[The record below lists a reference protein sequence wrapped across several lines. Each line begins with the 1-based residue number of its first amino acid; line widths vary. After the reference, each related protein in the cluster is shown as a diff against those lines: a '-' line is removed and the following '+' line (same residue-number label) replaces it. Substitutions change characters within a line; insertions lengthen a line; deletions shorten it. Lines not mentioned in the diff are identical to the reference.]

1 MKPFSGEDPLARG
14 LADLP
19 PVAPLDPARA
29 DAVRRLARDAL
40 VEAERPA
47 PSARLSLAWSAVIL
61 PGLLLSSGCAYVW
74 DSVQKIGQ
82 IYGGG

>member
-19 PVAPLDPARA
+19 PVAPLEPARA

-40 VEAERPA
+40 VETERLA
-47 PSARLSLAWSAVIL
+47 PSTRLSLAWSAVIL
-61 PGLLLSSGCAYVW
+61 PGLLLSSGFVYVW